1 MSFIK
6 YQKDSPDFLSNYLK
20 YKRYIS
26 FGAETTVDEAFY
38 DLRTLLRYI
47 KLLLYDKEKLDTITI
62 NEFRN
67 IDIKDITLQDINKI
81 THQNLLD
88 YISFLSNK
96 LNNIPKTRNRKIAS
110 LKRFFEY
117 LSDNNYIDSNQS
129 LGLKSATVGKRNPKY
144 INLNESK
151 LLLSTT
157 INSNSRNKIRNY
169 AITCLFLNCSL
180 RLEEL
185 TKINLEDLKIDN
197 SEQTIKVCGKGN
209 KERLLYLN
217 AAACESII
225 AYLKVRPNLGRD
237 NKDYNA
243 LFISS
248 QKKRISKRAVQTI
261 IKNEM
266 EQILQ
271 ESKKDFC
278 HPHVLRHTGT
288 SLLYNE
294 NDVDVFVLKVMLG
307 HTSIKATEIYTHI
320 SDKKLKY
327 IMDNC
332 TISSIIERER
342 SKEDE

>member
-1 MSFIK
+1 MNN
-6 YQKDSPDFLSNYLK
+6 DNYICLNGSGV
-20 YKRYIS
+20 IS
-26 FGAETTVDEAFY
+26 
-38 DLRTLLRYI
+38 
-47 KLLLYDKEKLDTITI
+47 TI
-62 NEFRN
+62 
-67 IDIKDITLQDINKI
+67 KI
-81 THQNLLD
+81 TFNHGEKTW
-88 YISFLSNK
+88 IK
-96 LNNIPKTRNRKIAS
+96 KIPLIPCTTC
-110 LKRFFEY
+110 
-117 LSDNNYIDSNQS
+117 NYC
-129 LGLKSATVGKRNPKY
+129 A
-144 INLNESK
+144 
-151 LLLSTT
+151 
-157 INSNSRNKIRNY
+157 
-169 AITCLFLNCSL
+169 
-180 RLEEL
+180 
-185 TKINLEDLKIDN
+185 
-197 SEQTIKVCGKGN
+197 KVCPKNIGISGLFTAMN
-209 KERLLYLN
+209 L
-217 AAACESII
+217 ACESII

-248 QKKRISKRAVQTI
+248 QKKRISKRTVQTI